1 MSSPLPQCAWHP
13 RHSGC
18 SSEGLVAVGADGR
31 DCGEDQSQGLQL
43 SELPLGSKGA
53 SLSMR

>member
-18 SSEGLVAVGADGR
+18 SSEGLVAVGAGGR

-43 SELPLGSKGA
+43 SELP
-53 SLSMR
+53 